1 MFLSCDR
8 QRAMESC
15 FHSSPAP
22 SLSLTHTWG
31 RGDQSQ
37 WNITWCSAGAL
48 TQLQHVST
56 GGAINTQQSQISF
69 SLKTDMCWWYLI
81 SVSQVTSSGPVKP
94 LQHQAAWAE
103 FCSGVVEFVRC
114 DISCFQGVLG
124 LRVALKCQS
133 LCGRDFF
140 CFVWGLTETL
150 SQTHRRHSLTETR
163 RVVIRVSCLFW
174 MRLNQESD
182 EERLLIISTVE
193 SRDHVT
199 HALMKSFRLE
209 LAHYSQRL
217 AESGFLCE

>member
-1 MFLSCDR
+1 MKIVCFCHVTGR
-8 QRAMESC
+8 GRWRAA
-15 FHSSPAP
+15 FTQAP
-22 SLSLTHTWG
+22 PPLSLSLTHTWG

-37 WNITWCSAGAL
+37 WNITWCSAVIF

-103 FCSGVVEFVRC
+103 FCSGVTEFVRC
-114 DISCFQGVLG
+114 DISCFQEVLG
-124 LRVALKCQS
+124 LRVALKCHG

-163 RVVIRVSCLFW
+163 RVVIRVSCFI
-174 MRLNQESD
+174 LNEA
-182 EERLLIISTVE
+182 EPGERWGAFVDYINCRITE
-193 SRDHVT
+193 IMW
-199 HALMKSFRLE
+199 LML
-209 LAHYSQRL
+209 
-217 AESGFLCE
+217 